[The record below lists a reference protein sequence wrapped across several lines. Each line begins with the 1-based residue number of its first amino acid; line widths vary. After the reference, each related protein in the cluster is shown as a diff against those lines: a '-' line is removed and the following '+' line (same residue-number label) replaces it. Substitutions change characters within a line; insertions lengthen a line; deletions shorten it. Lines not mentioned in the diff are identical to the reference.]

1 MANQLKMAR
10 IQAILG
16 LLERGWSHRRI
27 SRELGVHRETV
38 GRYDRLRR
46 EAGSKPA
53 IVTLGSA
60 PRPPGQL
67 SQCAPLKGIILEK
80 LEARLSAQRI
90 WQDLAVEHGFEGSYS
105 SVKRYVRRLGGSTPL
120 PFRRM
125 ECAAG
130 QEAQVDFGTGAWVIG
145 QDGKRRRPH
154 LFRIVLSHS
163 RHAHSEVVWRQD
175 TESFLR
181 CLENALRAF
190 GGVPQTVVLDNLK
203 AAVITPDWYDPELN
217 PKLLDFA
224 RHYGFVALPARPRV
238 PRHKG
243 KVEAGIKYVKDN
255 ALKGR
260 AFSSLAEQNQFLARW
275 ERTVADTRIHGT
287 TRKQV
292 AKVFQEV
299 ERPALQ
305 HLPSEPFPV
314 FHEGE
319 RKVNRDGHVEVARA
333 YYSVPPE
340 YLGRTV
346 WARWD
351 ARLVRLYNERFEQ
364 IAVHLRHEPGRFRTQ
379 RGHIA
384 DEKISLV
391 EKGAGYMLGRARLL
405 GEDAHAWTSSMIEA
419 RGIEGVRVLQGF
431 LSLANRYPAGVLNR
445 ASQTALE
452 ARCFRLRL
460 LRQLSRPKERQHES
474 PADHQPQTAA
484 PVGHDRHPGGPPAG
498 SPGQSVKPP
507 RAAGV
512 AGER

>member
-260 AFSSLAEQNQFLARW
+260 AFSSLAEQNQFLACSTRAKGRSIATATWRW
-275 ERTVADTRIHGT
+275 REPT
-287 TRKQV
+287 T
-292 AKVFQEV
+292 
-299 ERPALQ
+299 
-305 HLPSEPFPV
+305 PS
-314 FHEGE
+314 
-319 RKVNRDGHVEVARA
+319 RRSTWD
-333 YYSVPPE
+333 VPC
-340 YLGRTV
+340 
-346 WARWD
+346 
-351 ARLVRLYNERFEQ
+351 
-364 IAVHLRHEPGRFRTQ
+364 
-379 RGHIA
+379 
-384 DEKISLV
+384 
-391 EKGAGYMLGRARLL
+391 GRA
-405 GEDAHAWTSSMIEA
+405 GT
-419 RGIEGVRVLQGF
+419 
-431 LSLANRYPAGVLNR
+431 LAL
-445 ASQTALE
+445 
-452 ARCFRLRL
+452 
-460 LRQLSRPKERQHES
+460 
-474 PADHQPQTAA
+474 
-484 PVGHDRHPGGPPAG
+484 
-498 SPGQSVKPP
+498 
-507 RAAGV
+507 
-512 AGER
+512 